1 MKNIYDKL
9 LRPVDLIPRSKL
21 IGHSSIVPSSPGIYA
36 WYFLKSPS
44 NEIDLDSCWQWQD
57 KYLLYIGISPVEPPK
72 NGAAPSK
79 NNLRK
84 RIRSHMSGNASSSTL
99 RMSVGCLIS
108 NELGIKLRRV
118 GRTKRMYFGKDES
131 MLSEWLEQNAFVT
144 WIEITEPWILEQKIV
159 PELYLPLNL
168 RMNKEHPF
176 YPTLS
181 RYRKLAR
188 EEARQLP
195 VLQR

>member
-1 MKNIYDKL
+1 LKKTYDKL
-9 LRPVDLIPRSKL
+9 LKPDDLVPRIQL
-21 IGHSSIVPSSPGIYA
+21 IGRSSIVPSSPGIYA
-36 WYFLKSPS
+36 WYFSNPPS
-44 NEIDLDSCWQWQD
+44 DEIDLNSCWKWQD
-57 KYLLYIGISPVEPPK
+57 KYLLYMGISPVEPPK

-108 NELGIKLRRV
+108 NELGIQLRRI
-118 GRTKRMYFGKDES
+118 GRTERLYFGQDELI
-131 MLSEWLEQNAFVT
+131 LSAWLEQNAFVT

-176 YPTLS
+176 YPTLY
-181 RYRKLAR
+181 RCRKLAR
-188 EEARQLP
+188 EEARMLP
-195 VLQR
+195 VL